1 MAACNINC
9 PHCGGT
15 LEVQEDWIGMETE
28 CPLCQKAFVIP
39 PRREIPIP
47 PQAVVSV
54 RPVTEQSQAGETS
67 QSGRQDGAGASS
79 AQSADPA
86 LVVPAASGI
95 PAKSRAVYIALG
107 IFLGHL
113 GISDFYAGYMAR
125 GFIKLGL
132 TLLCLGIPASA
143 CWTYA
148 DLFTI
153 KNDINGNPFV

>member
-1 MAACNINC
+1 MGAYNIDC
-9 PHCGGT
+9 PHCGGV
-15 LEVQEDWIGMETE
+15 LEIQDEWAEMEMP
-28 CPLCQKAFVIP
+28 CPLCGKNFIA

-47 PQAVVSV
+47 PRAAVSV
-54 RPVTEQSQAGETS
+54 RSVTERSQAGETS
-67 QSGRQDGAGASS
+67 QSVRQDGAGASPPR
-79 AQSADPA
+79 SADPA

-132 TLLCLGIPASA
+132 TLLCLGTFASA